1 MDQATIDALKA
12 KHGEIYEL
20 SACGEIVIIR
30 KPSKAAYNKYRT
42 YLFDDERR
50 HTAMETLLTD
60 CVVDPDKESFFAI
73 IDRLPGL
80 AETFGSECAR
90 LAGNTKQVEVK
101 KL

>member
-1 MDQATIDALKA
+1 MDEATIEALKT
-12 KHGEIYEL
+12 KHGEIYEI
-20 SACGEIVIIR
+20 SACGETVIVR
-30 KPSKAAYNKYRT
+30 KPPKAAYNKYRT

-50 HTAMETLLTD
+50 HTAMEALLTD
-60 CVVDPDKESFFAI
+60 CVIYPDKESLFAML
-73 IDRLPGL
+73 DRLPGL